1 MSIQDLSANPM
12 PILCQYSPN
21 LCANVLIHYQ
31 PIVNSMRILAN
42 LGSTRTD
49 ISHNLGTNRVPIRC
63 QSSASN
69 QCNANPGPIWESQ
82 SWNNPGPMRCQS
94 CIPSSIRQSYANP
107 LPIQFQSITNPISLN
122 YRSPALM
129 SILDQSANPP
139 PIHEAHANLPIPCQS
154 NANPMPIYY
163 QSVNPTPILANLQ
176 PIHTDIS
183 HRPEGTST
191 IGDLPKCLGT
201 PSFTAHSRYANPSPN
216 PINCQCSVNSLPIQ
230 CQSANPLPIRQ
241 SSTFWPIQCQFLT
254 NPPIQ

>member
-94 CIPSSIRQSYANP
+94 CIPSSIRRSCANP

-122 YRSPALM
+122 YRSPDLM

-183 HRPEGTST
+183 H
-191 IGDLPKCLGT
+191 L
-201 PSFTAHSRYANPSPN
+201 
-216 PINCQCSVNSLPIQ
+216 SLIH
-230 CQSANPLPIRQ
+230 I
-241 SSTFWPIQCQFLT
+241 
-254 NPPIQ
+254 